1 MEELLLAVETEKNAR
16 FSKSWPKLDKGCK
29 MNRLNI
35 FIGEEHA
42 RNELSDSETK
52 SLKKLLLHLCD
63 NGSLNKLG
71 DVDYSDEI
79 YRIISIK
86 NLKYDESSKKYSFN
100 LPKKTIKTTSKSKS
114 NIDRHFSRSKEIHSE
129 VKAAVSEVISDK
141 SEVVIK

>member
-1 MEELLLAVETEKNAR
+1 MEELLLAVEKEKNAR
-16 FSKSWPKLDKGCK
+16 FSKPWPKLDKGCK

-35 FIGEEHA
+35 FISEDQEK
-42 RNELSDSETK
+42 NELSEGEAK

-71 DVDYSDEI
+71 DVDYSDENH
-79 YRIISIK
+79 RIISIK

-100 LPKKTIKTTSKSKS
+100 LPKKTVKTASKSKS
-114 NIDRHFSRSKEIHSE
+114 NIDRHFSRSKDINSAVKTE
-129 VKAAVSEVISDK
+129 VSSDK